1 VAKRDYYEVLGVP
14 RDADAATMKR
24 AYRQLAMQFHPDRN
38 PNDPTAEDKFK
49 EATEAYTVLSDEQK
63 RKRYDRMGHGAFES
77 QGPGGFDPADF
88 GSVGDLLEGLFGDV
102 FGGRGKRR
110 AGGRDLT
117 YDLTI
122 EFVEAALG
130 TEKTI
135 QVARPGPCSA
145 CDGVGAEPG
154 TKVDVCEAC
163 TGRGQVRQQRGFFA
177 VTRPCATCRGSGKRI
192 QSPCRTC
199 SGSGT
204 QVRKEDMLVRI
215 PAGVQD
221 GAVRTLR
228 GSGEV
233 AAGSAGD
240 LHVTVHVKPHPLFTR
255 EGADVLLEVP
265 ISFPQAVL
273 GAQIDV
279 PTIEGRVAMKIPPG
293 TQSGRSFRLRGK
305 GIPVYGGAGKGDQLV
320 RVIVEVPENISR
332 KQRKLIQELAEELG
346 VDTHP
351 QQAGFMDKLRGLL
364 E

>member
-1 VAKRDYYEVLGVP
+1 MAKRDYYEVLGVP

-38 PNDPTAEDKFK
+38 PDDPSAEDKFK
-49 EATEAYTVLSDEQK
+49 EATEAYTILSDEQQ
-63 RKRYDRMGHGAFES
+63 RKRYDRMGHAAFES
-77 QGPGGFDPADF
+77 QGAGGFDPSDF
-88 GSVGDLLEGLFGDV
+88 GSVGDLFEGIFGEV
-102 FGGRGKRR
+102 FGRGRGRR

-117 YDLTI
+117 YELEV

-130 TEKTI
+130 TEKNITI
-135 QVARPGPCSA
+135 ERPGPCGDCS
-145 CDGVGAEPG
+145 GSGAAPG
-154 TKVDVCEAC
+154 TSVSQCATC
-163 TGRGQVRQQRGFFA
+163 AGRGQVKQQRGFFA
-177 VTRPCATCRGSGKRI
+177 VSRPCTACRGTGKKVET
-192 QSPCRTC
+192 PCTGC

-204 QVRKEDMLVRI
+204 RLRQEEMLVRV

-233 AAGSAGD
+233 APGGAGD
-240 LHVTVHVKPHPLFTR
+240 LHVTVRVKPHALFTR

-273 GAQIDV
+273 GAQVDV
-279 PTIEGRVAMKIPPG
+279 PTLEGRVAMKVPPS
-293 TQSGRSFRLRGK
+293 TQSGRVFRLRGK

-320 RVIVEVPENISR
+320 RVVVEVPEKVSR
-332 KQRKLIQELAEELG
+332 KQRKLIQELAEEMG

-351 QQAGFMDKLRGLL
+351 QQAGFLDKLRGLL